1 MPSPSSRAPSSSAS
15 ESSSSSQPDGHDFEP
30 TSELKRQIKGK
41 IEESMASMIQDADN
55 IRAAQQKKASLGLL
69 DPEQPTPEYKQ
80 TMARIKELAEERY
93 HLELKIARERNKLR
107 LKLAQVMKPS
117 LSRHSPPSTTPPSR
131 SSDAAEFEPDDEWK
145 KQLKKKI
152 EGELQS
158 MVQAAKDTQ
167 IEELRRGP
175 LSPSDRDRLELEH
188 QNAMKN
194 IRTIADEQYV
204 AELNRERN
212 QRRWVG
218 GAPMDPRWV
227 RVLHEEQEDILAS
240 IKQPRHSKSQSPSGR
255 FATEIISEDNQDDI
269 PIGRYKPTPSPLS
282 RGKQR
287 EVLRE
292 EEEPE
297 SRDDSEEERSDD
309 SDDSEE
315 LIEDEEA
322 RATRRARTGKFVD
335 RNQGQPLQEDD
346 FILLDARIIEEQER
360 LLQQAQSR
368 KRDEAFKLS
377 HQQSHYRPRED
388 EQQAQFR
395 QREEEIKRRRAEE
408 RKRSAT
414 VSSDSSRWSGAPN
427 SNPSTS
433 PVTSSVLSNGVPKPT
448 PQYNSASIWEKNLN
462 TMSAWRTGPQA
473 ARPSSTKPAQV
484 PARPS
489 STKPV
494 GFAQSLPPARPWSV
508 APPHGRPRTLSATHQ
523 VVPFPAP
530 VPIPTPGPGH
540 SHHRSGSSGL
550 SENMAKWARPSRQ

>member
-1 MPSPSSRAPSSSAS
+1 MPSSSSRAPSSSAS
-15 ESSSSSQPDGHDFEP
+15 ESSSSSQPDGHDVEP

-41 IEESMASMIQDADN
+41 IEESMSSMMQDADN
-55 IRAAQQKKASLGLL
+55 IRAAQHKKGSLGLS
-69 DPEQPTPEYKQ
+69 DPELEYKQ

-107 LKLAQVMKPS
+107 LKVAQVMKPS

-145 KQLKKKI
+145 EQLKKKI
-152 EGELQS
+152 EGELTS

-167 IEELRRGP
+167 MEELKRVP
-175 LSPSDRDRLELEH
+175 ISASDRDRLEHEY
-188 QNAMKN
+188 QKAMKN

-212 QRRWVG
+212 QRRWIG

-240 IKQPRHSKSQSPSGR
+240 IKQPRYSKSQSPSGR
-255 FATEIISEDNQDDI
+255 FATEIIAEDNQDE
-269 PIGRYKPTPSPLS
+269 PNGRYKPTPSPLS
-282 RGKQR
+282 KGKQR

-292 EEEPE
+292 EEEPD
-297 SRDDSEEERSDD
+297 SREDSEEEGSDD
-309 SDDSEE
+309 SDDSEG

-322 RATRRARTGKFVD
+322 RAARRTRIGKFVE
-335 RNQGQPLQEDD
+335 RNPAQPFQEDD

-408 RKRSAT
+408 RRRSAT
-414 VSSDSSRWSGAPN
+414 VSSDSSRWSGTTT
-427 SNPSTS
+427 NPSTS
-433 PVTSSVLSNGVPKPT
+433 PVTSSVLSNGVPKPP

-462 TMSAWRTGPQA
+462 HMSAWRTGAQA

-494 GFAQSLPPARPWSV
+494 PFAQSLPPPRPWSV

-540 SHHRSGSSGL
+540 SHHRSSSGL

>member
-1 MPSPSSRAPSSSAS
+1 MPSLSSRPSSSSAS
-15 ESSSSSQPDGHDFEP
+15 STTSSSHPDGHDFEP
-30 TSELKRQIKGK
+30 TSELKRQIKSK
-41 IEESMASMIQDADN
+41 IEESMSPMIQDADS
-55 IRAAQQKKASLGLL
+55 IRAAQQKKASLGLS
-69 DPEQPTPEYKQ
+69 DSEQPTLEHKQ
-80 TMARIKELAEERY
+80 TMARIKDLAEERY
-93 HLELKIARERNKLR
+93 HLELKIAREQNKLR
-107 LKLAQVMKPS
+107 LKLALVMKSS
-117 LSRHSPPSTTPPSR
+117 LSRQSPPSTTPPSR

-145 KQLKKKI
+145 EQLKKKI

-167 IEELRRGP
+167 REELKRP
-175 LSPSDRDRLELEH
+175 ISSSDRERLEVEY
-188 QNAMKN
+188 QKAMKN
-194 IRTIADEQYV
+194 ILTIADEQYV

-212 QRRWVG
+212 QRRWVV
-218 GAPMDPRWV
+218 GAPMDPRWG

-255 FATEIISEDNQDDI
+255 FATEIISEDNQDDMLN
-269 PIGRYKPTPSPLS
+269 GRYKHTPSPLS
-282 RGKQR
+282 KGKHR

-292 EEEPE
+292 EEEPD
-297 SRDDSEEERSDD
+297 SRDESEEESSDD

-315 LIEDEEA
+315 LIEDGGA
-322 RATRRARTGKFVD
+322 GTTRRERAGKFVQ
-335 RNQGQPLQEDD
+335 RTQTQPFQEDD

-368 KRDEAFKLS
+368 KRDEAFKPS
-377 HQQSHYRPRED
+377 HQQSYCRPGDD

-408 RKRSAT
+408 RRRSAT
-414 VSSDSSRWSGAPN
+414 VSSDGGRWSSVPN
-427 SNPSTS
+427 PSSTS
-433 PVTSSVLSNGVPKPT
+433 PVNSILSNGLPKST
-448 PQYNSASIWEKNLN
+448 PQYSSASIWEKNLN
-462 TMSAWRTGPQA
+462 HLSSWRTGAQA
-473 ARPSSTKPAQV
+473 ARPSSTKPAQA

-494 GFAQSLPPARPWSV
+494 GFAQPLPPARPWSV

-530 VPIPTPGPGH
+530 IPIPTPGPGH

>member
-1 MPSPSSRAPSSSAS
+1 
-15 ESSSSSQPDGHDFEP
+15 
-30 TSELKRQIKGK
+30 
-41 IEESMASMIQDADN
+41 MASMIQDAEN
-55 IRAAQQKKASLGLL
+55 IRSAQQKHASQGLL
-69 DPEQPTPEYKQ
+69 DPEQLTLEHKQ
-80 TMARIKELAEERY
+80 TMAQIKELAEERY

-107 LKLAQVMKPS
+107 LKLAQIMKPS

-131 SSDAAEFEPDDEWK
+131 SSDAGEFEPDDEWK
-145 KQLKKKI
+145 KQLKKRI

-167 IEELRRGP
+167 NEELKRV
-175 LSPSDRDRLELEH
+175 SISSSDRERLELEH
-188 QNAMKN
+188 QNAMNN

-240 IKQPRHSKSQSPSGR
+240 IKQPRYSKSQLLSGR
-255 FATEIISEDNQDDI
+255 FATEIIAEDNQDDM
-269 PIGRYKPTPSPLS
+269 PNGRYKPTPSPLS
-282 RGKQR
+282 GGRQR

-292 EEEPE
+292 EEEPD
-297 SRDDSEEERSDD
+297 SRDDSEEESDDD
-309 SDDSEE
+309 SDDDKET
-315 LIEDEEA
+315 
-322 RATRRARTGKFVD
+322 RATRRERTGKFAE
-335 RNQGQPLQEDD
+335 RNQGQPLQDDD

-360 LLQQAQSR
+360 LLQQAQNR

-377 HQQSHYRPRED
+377 PQQSYYRPRED

-414 VSSDSSRWSGAPN
+414 VSSDSSRRSGAPN
-427 SNPSTS
+427 SNASTS
-433 PVTSSVLSNGVPKPT
+433 PVTSSVLSNGTPKPI
-448 PQYNSASIWEKNLN
+448 PQYNSGSIWEKNLN
-462 TMSAWRTGPQA
+462 TMSSWRTGPQA
-473 ARPSSTKPAQV
+473 ARPSSTMPAQA

-489 STKPV
+489 STKPISI
-494 GFAQSLPPARPWSV
+494 AQSLPPARPWSV
-508 APPHGRPRTLSATHQ
+508 APPQGRPRTLSATHQ

-550 SENMAKWARPSRQ
+550 AENMAKWARPFRQ

>member
-1 MPSPSSRAPSSSAS
+1 MPSSSSRARSSSAS
-15 ESSSSSQPDGHDFEP
+15 ESSSSSQPDGHDVEP

-41 IEESMASMIQDADN
+41 IEESMSSMMQDADN
-55 IRAAQQKKASLGLL
+55 IRAAQQKKGSLGLT
-69 DPEQPTPEYKQ
+69 DPELEYKQ

-93 HLELKIARERNKLR
+93 HLELKIARERNKLQ

-117 LSRHSPPSTTPPSR
+117 LSRQSPPSTTPPSR

-145 KQLKKKI
+145 EQLKKKI
-152 EGELQS
+152 EGELTS

-167 IEELRRGP
+167 TEELKRGP
-175 LSPSDRDRLELEH
+175 ISPSDRDRLELEY
-188 QNAMKN
+188 QKAMKN

-212 QRRWVG
+212 QRRWIG

-240 IKQPRHSKSQSPSGR
+240 IKQPRYSKSQSPSGR
-255 FATEIISEDNQDDI
+255 FATEIIAEDNQDELN
-269 PIGRYKPTPSPLS
+269 GRYKPTPSPLS

-292 EEEPE
+292 EEEPD
-297 SRDDSEEERSDD
+297 SREDSEEEGSDD
-309 SDDSEE
+309 SDDSEG

-322 RATRRARTGKFVD
+322 RAARRTRAGKFVE
-335 RNQGQPLQEDD
+335 RNQAQPFQEDD

-360 LLQQAQSR
+360 LLQQAQNR

-377 HQQSHYRPRED
+377 HQQSHYRPHED

-408 RKRSAT
+408 RRRSAT
-414 VSSDSSRWSGAPN
+414 VSSDSSRWSGTTT
-427 SNPSTS
+427 NPSTS

-448 PQYNSASIWEKNLN
+448 PQYTSASIWEKN
-462 TMSAWRTGPQA
+462 MPAWKTGAQA
-473 ARPSSTKPAQV
+473 ARPPSTKPAQV
-484 PARPS
+484 PVRPS
-489 STKPV
+489 STRPV
-494 GFAQSLPPARPWSV
+494 PFAQSLPPPRPWSV
-508 APPHGRPRTLSATHQ
+508 APPQGRPRTLSATHQ

-540 SHHRSGSSGL
+540 HSHHRSSSGL
-550 SENMAKWARPSRQ
+550 SENVAKWTRPSRQ